1 MNVSKE
7 AEQKI
12 SEVQLV
18 EQNIQNLLIQKQNFQ
33 VQFTEI
39 DNALT
44 ELDKSDDEVYK
55 IVSGLMIKT
64 NKNKLKDELSLKREV
79 IELRIKNIEKQESKL
94 KEKISGLQKEIMEGI
109 KSDDRK

>member
-39 DNALT
+39 DNALN

-64 NKNKLKDELSLKREV
+64 NKNKLKDELTSKREV

-94 KEKISGLQKEIMEGI
+94 MEKISGLQKEIMEGI

>member
-64 NKNKLKDELSLKREV
+64 NKNKLKDELTSKREV

>member
-64 NKNKLKDELSLKREV
+64 NKREV

>member
-1 MNVSKE
+1 MEVSKE

-18 EQNIQNLLIQKQNFQ
+18 EQNIQSLLLQKQNFQ

-44 ELDKSDDEVYK
+44 ELEKSDDEVYK

-64 NKNKLKDELSLKREV
+64 NKDKLKGELNSKREV
-79 IELRIKNIEKQESKL
+79 IEIRIKNIEKQESKL
-94 KEKISGLQKEIMEGI
+94 KEKISELQKDIMKGI
-109 KSDDRK
+109 KSDDGK

>member
-64 NKNKLKDELSLKREV
+64 NKNKLKDELTSKREV

-94 KEKISGLQKEIMEGI
+94 KEKVSGLQKEIMEGI

>member
-18 EQNIQNLLIQKQNFQ
+18 EQNIQNLLLQKQNFQ

-39 DNALT
+39 DNALS
-44 ELDKSDDEVYK
+44 ELEKSDDEVYK

-64 NKNKLKDELSLKREV
+64 NKNKLKEELSSRKEV